1 MWQSQTALIALAIL
15 AATGCGSSNGAKTA
29 PEPKSS
35 ASTAQQTG
43 PTVQIDNQNFA
54 DMSIYVLRSGQR
66 IFVGQATGLTQT
78 SLTIPSGVAS
88 ADGRVRLLAD
98 PIGGAEPVTTPLLV
112 VPRGQQIYWTIGSD
126 PATSTATTG

>member
-1 MWQSQTALIALAIL
+1 MRHSQTALIALMIM
-15 AATGCGSSNGAKTA
+15 AATGCGSSNTARTA

-35 ASTAQQTG
+35 TSGMQQTG

-78 SLTIPSGVAS
+78 QLTIPSGVAS

-98 PIGGAEPVTTPLLV
+98 PIGGAAPVTTPVLV
-112 VPRGQQIYWTIGSD
+112 VPQGQRIYWTIGSD
-126 PATSTATTG
+126 PAMSTATTG